1 MSQSTQSLSQFH
13 TYGPSIQLICLHLQ
27 FLFVHSQYSIDP
39 VPVGLSLLFY
49 CEFIFCSYKPIQYL
63 CFHFH
68 LFVLIITH
76 IFFSFNVFTCSYPF
90 LWVFLCSI
98 NKIRTSVTLDMSV
111 CKDDRLLKK
120 GVCTNCR
127 GCQCWNQPTYFS
139 LKRNHNGYKT
149 QWIYIIATNIFKNN
163 YASDSS

>member
-1 MSQSTQSLSQFH
+1 MLTLTVPICPLSIFH
-13 TYGPSIQLICLHLQ
+13 RSCPCWSVDVILLRVY
-27 FLFVHSQYSIDP
+27 FLFLQAHTIF
-39 VPVGLSLLFY
+39 LLPFS
-49 CEFIFCSYKPIQYL
+49 FVCSYYHT
-63 CFHFH
+63 F
-68 LFVLIITH
+68 
-76 IFFSFNVFTCSYPF
+76 FFSFNVFTCSYPF